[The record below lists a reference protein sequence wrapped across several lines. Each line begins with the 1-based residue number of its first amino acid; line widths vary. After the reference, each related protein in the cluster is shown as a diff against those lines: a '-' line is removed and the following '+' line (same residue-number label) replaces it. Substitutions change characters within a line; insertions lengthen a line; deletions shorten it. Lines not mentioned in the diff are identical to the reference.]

1 MVDMD
6 NKLNLVLEDKD
17 TLHLKVTKVIR
28 NAILR
33 GEFQPGERLV
43 QEELAQ
49 ALKVSRMPVREA
61 LHKLES
67 EGLVI
72 LEPHRGAIVKKV
84 DVEDLDEIYYLRSQ
98 LEKMAIELSVPR
110 MTYEDIAKLEELLQR
125 MEEIADVEKFVE
137 VNIVF
142 HKHLVKYCT
151 WKRLL
156 NFIETL
162 WNGLPQQTPHFLE
175 GQLEISNKE
184 HRDIVEA
191 VKLKDSA
198 KAGRL
203 LSEHILRTGREL
215 MKKIRVNGSI

>member
-1 MVDMD
+1 MVDVG

-17 TLHLKVTKVIR
+17 TLHLKVTRVIR

-98 LEKMAIELSVPR
+98 LEKMAVELSVPR
-110 MTYEDIAKLEELLQR
+110 MTLDDIAKLEELLQR
-125 MEEIADVEKFVE
+125 MEGIDDVERFVE
-137 VNIVF
+137 ANIEF
-142 HKHLVKYCT
+142 HKLLVKYCA

-175 GQLEISNKE
+175 GQLEISNRE
-184 HRDIVEA
+184 HREIVEA
-191 VKLKDSA
+191 VKVKDSA
-198 KAGRL
+198 KAGQL

-215 MKKIRVNGSI
+215 MKKIRLKGSI